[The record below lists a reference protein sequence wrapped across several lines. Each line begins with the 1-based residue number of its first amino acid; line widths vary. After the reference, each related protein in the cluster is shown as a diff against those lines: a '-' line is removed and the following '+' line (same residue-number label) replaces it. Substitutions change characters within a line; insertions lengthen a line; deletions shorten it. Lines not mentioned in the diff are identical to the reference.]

1 MSILTL
7 IVYIFKLRHYKI
19 CYYIFILK
27 KKTMLLFWFPLRKLT
42 GELSFKN

>member
-19 CYYIFILK
+19 CYYIFILNK
-27 KKTMLLFWFPLRKLT
+27 KDYAAFLV
-42 GELSFKN
+42 SFEETHR